1 VQSGDNVW
9 VNFPLM
15 RLPDL
20 STLEVHAW
28 LSDVDDG
35 GVEPGTRVLT
45 YLDAYPEI
53 AFPGTIQNVSP
64 VAREM
69 SRQSLRRSFAVGVSF
84 DQVDV
89 KRMLPGM
96 SVRIELASG
105 APLAPEQGG
114 S

>member
-1 VQSGDNVW
+1 
-9 VNFPLM
+9 
-15 RLPDL
+15 
-20 STLEVHAW
+20 
-28 LSDVDDG
+28 
-35 GVEPGTRVLT
+35 
-45 YLDAYPEI
+45 
-53 AFPGTIQNVSP
+53 
-64 VAREM
+64 M

-105 APLAPEQGG
+105 APLSPQQGG